1 VWQEREQEMSMT
13 HPNTQGVHSATKAND
28 LHARLNFE
36 EGSSDRLVI
45 ESTNRTG
52 NGCGSSPEKF
62 VHRTKETRSEYLARH
77 ARRAEA
83 DRARQAVKADQDMA
97 LLAIQLTDDMAD
109 IIAQAKEM

>member
-1 VWQEREQEMSMT
+1 MT

-52 NGCGSSPEKF
+52 SGCGSSPTRF
-62 VHRTKETRSEYLARH
+62 VARTKETCKEYLARH
-77 ARRAEA
+77 AKRAEA
-83 DRARQAVKADQDMA
+83 DRLRERHMKDVQRGILSV
-97 LLAIQLTDDMAD
+97 QLIDDMSDA
-109 IIAQAKEM
+109 IAQAKDMV